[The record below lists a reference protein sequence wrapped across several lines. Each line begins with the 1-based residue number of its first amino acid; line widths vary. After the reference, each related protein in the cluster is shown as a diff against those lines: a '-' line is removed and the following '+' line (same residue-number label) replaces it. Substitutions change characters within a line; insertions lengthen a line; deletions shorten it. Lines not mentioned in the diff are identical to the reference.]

1 MNLSCRGFLLAI
13 IIIINTSLCWAQE
26 ILEVATFE
34 VSGRVL
40 STRGEGIRDVVVQL
54 DLEPKSKNP
63 DNVKT
68 SLQGRFQFE
77 IDPDTIKSKRL
88 QGILIANKD
97 GYLEGRET
105 VDIDLDNDESDI
117 VIVLREGNEDP
128 DQISITTLVSTLAP
142 RLRDDAA
149 KEFSTESDRKE
160 FLRGCEELIDRRH
173 PAEAVLLLNN
183 SVKLIPVCLECRL
196 LLSLAMFD
204 AGSWSS
210 ADKQL
215 KQLSQANDERAI
227 KRPEPALIM
236 GALKGWRGLHN
247 DAARLYLSALEADP
261 KNAFALQEL
270 GRALVGLKKWE
281 NAEEYLE
288 KALQAGAGDAA
299 RILRIRALMEIGDV
313 GEAAREMDRYTESR
327 GIKNFSQEARSLSV
341 SVRDHV
347 ALLSYKQ
354 ANPVT
359 TQSPEDLIKAL
370 PELQGLEAAADQSML
385 EEVLKRTGEGV
396 DTFFKSFPNTSSL
409 EQVHQERRAKDGK
422 VQVSLDQEF
431 LYLML
436 ARAEST
442 GLGIEEHRST
452 TEGLNTSLAGL
463 KKGLMLTSGFTS
475 VSYVFHPLNRS
486 GSDFRYLGKQTLDGH
501 TAHVIAFAQKPE
513 TTKMIT
519 RFVSDDGNAVI
530 LIHGLAWV
538 DTESFHILRLRTD
551 LLNPAPSVRLQ
562 RQTTEILFQQVSF
575 DGAASKLWLPQEVN
589 VTVDWR
595 GRLHHN
601 QHRYSDFKLFNI
613 ETKEENKTLSKR
625 KGAKPDP
632 PQ

>member
-1 MNLSCRGFLLAI
+1 M
-13 IIIINTSLCWAQE
+13 
-26 ILEVATFE
+26 LEVATYG

-40 STRGEGIRDVVVQL
+40 STRGEALREVTVQL
-54 DLEPKSKNP
+54 DLGSKIKNP
-63 DNVKT
+63 ENVKT
-68 SLQGRFQFE
+68 SLQGKFLFE
-77 IDPDTIKSKRL
+77 INPDSLKSKRL

-105 VDIDLDNDESDI
+105 VDIDLDKDDSDI
-117 VIVLREGNEDP
+117 VIVLREANEDP
-128 DQISITTLVSTLAP
+128 DHLSMTMLLSAVAP

-149 KEFSTESDRKE
+149 KEFATESDRKE
-160 FLRGCEELIDRRH
+160 FLHGCEELMDRRN
-173 PAEAVLLLNN
+173 AAAAVPLLNN
-183 SVKLIPVCLECRL
+183 SVKLIPACLECRL
-196 LLSLAMFD
+196 LLSLALFD
-204 AGSWSS
+204 TGSWSS

-215 KQLSQANDERAI
+215 KQASQANNERAA
-227 KRPEPALIM
+227 KRLEPSLIM
-236 GALKGWRGLHN
+236 GVLKSLRGQSN
-247 DAARLYLSALEADP
+247 DAARLFLSVLEIDP

-270 GRALVGLKKWE
+270 GRALVELKKWE
-281 NAEEYLE
+281 SAEEYLG

-299 RILRIRALMEIGDV
+299 RLLRIRALMEIGDV
-313 GEAAREMDRYTESR
+313 GEAAVEMDRYTASR

-359 TQSPEDLIKAL
+359 TQSTEDLIKAL
-370 PELQGLEAAADQSML
+370 PELQGLEAAADQSQL
-385 EEVLKRTGEGV
+385 EEILKRTGEGV
-396 DTFFKSFPNTSSL
+396 DTFFKSFPNTSSV
-409 EQVHQERRAKDGK
+409 EQVHQERLAKDGK

-436 ARAEST
+436 ARAENT

-475 VSYVFHPLNRS
+475 VSYVFHPLNRG

-519 RFVSDDGNAVI
+519 RFISDDGNAVI

-538 DTESFHILRLRTD
+538 DIETFQILRLRTD
-551 LLNPAPSVRLQ
+551 LLHPAPNVRLQ
-562 RQTTEILFQQVSF
+562 KQTTEILFQQVAF
-575 DGAASKLWLPQEVN
+575 DGTASQLWLPQEVN

-595 GRLHHN
+595 GRLHRN

-613 ETKEENKTLSKR
+613 ETREENKTLSKR
-625 KGAKPDP
+625 KAAKPEP
-632 PQ
+632 TQ